1 MILAGELQFYQLQ
14 EKLTVKNKLRLGRDS
29 NPCHPDTNWA
39 MLQTELQSHTLW
51 VRKILEDSS
60 FFGENLCILQWD
72 KSNRAMT
79 NAGELKFWH
88 LQNSPGKKEKKARSL
103 IPVRVTSL
111 PTWEESKNLETIL
124 LLLLLLFFFFF
135 IFQHFRC
142 IKKCSSLFICYI
154 FVRLSTS

>member
-51 VRKILEDSS
+51 LRKILEDSS

-88 LQNSPGKKEKKARSL
+88 LQNSPGKKEKKTRSL
-103 IPVRVTSL
+103 IPVRVTLL

-124 LLLLLLFFFFF
+124 LLLLFF
-135 IFQHFRC
+135 I
-142 IKKCSSLFICYI
+142 LFLY
-154 FVRLSTS
+154 FNTLGVLKSVRVYLFATFLFG

>member
-1 MILAGELQFYQLQ
+1 MILAGELKFYQLQ

-39 MLQTELQSHTLW
+39 MLQTKLQSHTLW

-72 KSNRAMT
+72 KSN
-79 NAGELKFWH
+79 

-124 LLLLLLFFFFF
+124 LLLLLLFFFFLYF
-135 IFQHFRC
+135 NTLGVLKSVRVY
-142 IKKCSSLFICYI
+142 LFAT
-154 FVRLSTS
+154 FLFG

>member
-14 EKLTVKNKLRLGRDS
+14 EKLTAKNKLRLRRDS

-39 MLQTELQSHTLW
+39 MLQTKLQSHTLW

-72 KSNRAMT
+72 KSN
-79 NAGELKFWH
+79 

-124 LLLLLLFFFFF
+124 LLLLLLFFFFLYF
-135 IFQHFRC
+135 NTLGVLKSVRVY
-142 IKKCSSLFICYI
+142 LFAT
-154 FVRLSTS
+154 FLFG